1 MSFLRVFYKMIFNN
15 KFGFILET
23 SLFLYFFQLKKEPK
37 RSRSSASEATLKSP
51 HPVKMPQRSGQD
63 NPAQKTGPELS
74 GLLSGDPDVDV

>member
-1 MSFLRVFYKMIFNN
+1 MNCNVHVFYEMIFIN

-23 SLFLYFFQLKKEPK
+23 SLFQLKKEPK